1 MQFLE
6 GIRLALQTIWAQKMK
21 TAFSVVG
28 VFIGVT
34 FLIAV
39 VSIVEGMN
47 AYMTDRFAGTI
58 LGVNTFHLR
67 RIPNVQT
74 GEITEDTW
82 RSWMRRPR
90 ITREDAEAVTAAITV
105 PYVWA
110 VESSNREAIEYRG
123 KIARDIEITA
133 ASERY
138 FDIKDLKIAQG
149 RAFGAQEVRAGAPV
163 LVLGWELAERLFE
176 GRDPIGREVKIQGIP
191 YRVIGVGEK
200 QGNLFGI
207 SLDKYAITTALAPA
221 KRFVNPPGVVDALL
235 VKTSSQDELKV
246 AIADAEAVMRTR
258 HHLRPTEENNFVL
271 ETADAV
277 LDFWA
282 KINRVLL
289 IALPG
294 LVSISLVVGG
304 IVIMN
309 IMLMA
314 VAERTREI
322 GIRKSLGARRRDI
335 LGQFMV
341 ESATIATDGAAI
353 GVGTGLAAAA
363 LVKAATPL
371 PAAVA
376 PWSIAV
382 GVALGAGVG
391 MIAGI
396 YPASRA
402 ARLDPI
408 AAMRHET

>member
-6 GIRLALQTIWAQKMK
+6 AIRLALQTIWAQKMK
-21 TAFSVVG
+21 TAFAVIG
-28 VFIGVT
+28 VFIAVT

-39 VSIVEGMN
+39 VSIVQGMN
-47 AYMTDRFAGTI
+47 AYMTDRFAGTL

-67 RIPNVQT
+67 RFPNFQT
-74 GEITEDTW
+74 GEITDSTW

-90 ITREDAEAVTAAITV
+90 IRYADAEAVEAAITV
-105 PYVWA
+105 PHLSAW
-110 VESSNREAIEYRG
+110 ESGNRATIEYRG
-123 KIARDIEITA
+123 KVARDIDVTA
-133 ASERY
+133 ATERY
-138 FDIKDLKIAQG
+138 FEIRNLPIALG
-149 RAFGAQEVRAGAPV
+149 RPFSAQEVRAGTPV
-163 LVLGWELAERLFE
+163 AVIGWELADRLFE
-176 GRDPIGREVKIQGIP
+176 GRDPLGREIKIHDIP
-191 YRVIGVGEK
+191 YRVIGVVEK

-207 SLDKYAITTALAPA
+207 SLDKFVVTTAFAPA
-221 KRFVNPPGVVDALL
+221 KRFVNPPGVVDALII
-235 VKTSSQDELKV
+235 KTGSLPELRA
-246 AIADAEAVMRTR
+246 AITEAEAAMRTR
-258 HHLRPTEENNFVL
+258 RHLRPTEGNNFAI

-277 LDFWA
+277 LDFWG
-282 KINRVLL
+282 KINRVLM

-314 VAERTREI
+314 VSERTREI

-335 LGQFMV
+335 LSQFLV
-341 ESATIATDGAAI
+341 ESATIATVGAAV
-353 GVGTGLAAAA
+353 GVATGLAAAA
-363 LVKAATPL
+363 LIDATTPL

-402 ARLDPI
+402 SRLDPI
-408 AAMRHET
+408 AAIRHET

>member
-1 MQFLE
+1 MPFFE
-6 GIRLALQTIWAQKMK
+6 AVRLALRTIWAQKLK

-47 AYMTDRFAGTI
+47 TYMTDRFAGTL

-67 RIPNVQT
+67 RFPNFQT
-74 GEITEDTW
+74 GEVTDSTW
-82 RSWMRRPR
+82 RSWVRRPR
-90 ITREDAEAVTAAITV
+90 ISYEDAAAVEAAITV
-105 PYVWA
+105 PHVAAW
-110 VESSNREAIEYRG
+110 ESIARATVEYRG
-123 KIARDIEITA
+123 KVARDIQINA

-138 FDIKDLKIAQG
+138 FEIKDLPISQG
-149 RAFGAQEVRAGAPV
+149 RPFSAQEVKAGSTV
-163 LVLGWELAERLFE
+163 VVLGWELADRLFE
-176 GRDPIGREVKIQGIP
+176 GRDPLGKDVKIQGIP
-191 YRVIGVGEK
+191 YRVIGVVEK

-207 SLDKYAITTALAPA
+207 SLDKFAVTTAFAPA

-235 VKTSSQDELKV
+235 VKTGSQAELAAAMV
-246 AIADAEAVMRTR
+246 QAEAVMRTR
-258 HHLRPTEENNFVL
+258 RHLRPAEGNTFVL

-277 LDFWA
+277 LDFWG
-282 KINRVLL
+282 KIRNIML

-294 LVSISLVVGG
+294 LVSISLVVGA

-309 IMLMA
+309 IMLMS

-335 LGQFMV
+335 LSQFLV
-341 ESATIATDGAAI
+341 ESGTIATVGAAI
-353 GVGTGLAAAA
+353 GVGVGLAVAA
-363 LVKAATPL
+363 VVDATSPL
-371 PAAVA
+371 PATVA
-376 PWSIAV
+376 PWSIGV

-391 MIAGI
+391 IVAGI

-408 AAMRHET
+408 VAMRQET

>member
-1 MQFLE
+1 MPLFE
-6 GIRLALQTIWAQKMK
+6 AVRLALQTIWTQKMK
-21 TAFSVVG
+21 TAFSVIG

-47 AYMTDRFAGTI
+47 NYMTDRFAGTL

-67 RIPNVQT
+67 RFPNFQT
-74 GEITEDTW
+74 GEVTQEMW
-82 RSWMRRPR
+82 RSWVRRPR
-90 ITREDAEAVTAAITV
+90 IRYEDAQAVEAALTV
-105 PYVWA
+105 PYVAAW
-110 VESSNREAIEYRG
+110 ESSNRTTLEYRG
-123 KIARDIEITA
+123 KVARDIEVTA
-133 ASERY
+133 ATERY
-138 FDIKDLKIAQG
+138 FEVKDLPIAMG
-149 RAFGAQEVRAGAPV
+149 RPFSAQEVKAGAPV
-163 LVLGWELAERLFE
+163 LVIGWELSERLFE
-176 GRDPIGREVKIQGIP
+176 GRDPLGREVKIQGIP
-191 YRVIGVGEK
+191 YRVIGVVEK

-207 SLDKYAITTALAPA
+207 SLDKFAITTAYAPA

-235 VKTSSQDELKV
+235 VKTNSQAELQV
-246 AIADAEAVMRTR
+246 AIAEAEVVMRTR
-258 HHLRPTEENNFVL
+258 RQLRPTEDNTFAI

-277 LDFWA
+277 LEFWG
-282 KINRVLL
+282 KINRVLML
-289 IALPG
+289 ALPG

-314 VAERTREI
+314 VSERTREI

-335 LGQFMV
+335 LSQFLV
-341 ESATIATDGAAI
+341 ESGTIAAVGASI
-353 GVGTGLAAAA
+353 GVGVGLAAAA
-363 LVKAATPL
+363 IVDATTPL

-382 GVALGAGVG
+382 GVGVGAGVG
-391 MIAGI
+391 IIAGI

-408 AAMRHET
+408 AAMRQET

>member
-1 MQFLE
+1 MPLFE
-6 GIRLALQTIWAQKMK
+6 AVRLALQTIWTNKMK

-47 AYMTDRFAGTI
+47 NYMTDRFAGTL

-67 RIPNVQT
+67 RFPNFQT
-74 GEITEDTW
+74 GEVTQEIW
-82 RSWMRRPR
+82 RSWVRRPR
-90 ITREDAEAVTAAITV
+90 IRYEDAEAVEAAITV
-105 PYVWA
+105 PHIAAW
-110 VESSNREAIEYRG
+110 ESSARAELEYRG
-123 KIARDIEITA
+123 RVARDIEVTA
-133 ASERY
+133 ATERY
-138 FDIKDLKIAQG
+138 FEIRGLPIEAG
-149 RAFGAQEVRAGAPV
+149 RPFSAQEVKAGAPV
-163 LVLGWELAERLFE
+163 LVIGWELGERLFD
-176 GRDPIGREVKIQGIP
+176 GLDPVGREVKIRGIP
-191 YRVIGVGEK
+191 YRIIGVVEK

-207 SLDKYAITTALAPA
+207 SLDKFAITTALAPA
-221 KRFVNPPGVVDALL
+221 KRFVNPPGVVDALI
-235 VKTSSQDELKV
+235 VKTASQEELDV
-246 AIADAEAVMRTR
+246 AVTQAEAAMRTR
-258 HHLRPTEENNFVL
+258 RQLRPTEENSFAI

-277 LDFWA
+277 LEFWG
-282 KINRVLL
+282 KINRVLMM
-289 IALPG
+289 ALPG

-322 GIRKSLGARRRDI
+322 GIRKALGARRRDI
-335 LGQFMV
+335 LSQFLV
-341 ESATIATDGAAI
+341 ESGTISVVGAAI
-353 GVGTGLAAAA
+353 GVGVGLAAAKLVDA
-363 LVKAATPL
+363 LTAV

-382 GVALGAGVG
+382 GVGLGAGVG
-391 MIAGI
+391 IIAGI

-408 AAMRHET
+408 ASMRQET

>member
-1 MQFLE
+1 VPIFE
-6 GIRLALQTIWAQKMK
+6 AFRLALLTIWTNKMK
-21 TAFSVVG
+21 TAFSVIG

-47 AYMTDRFAGTI
+47 SYMTDRFAGTL

-67 RIPNVQT
+67 RFPNFQT
-74 GEITEDTW
+74 GEVTEEMW
-82 RSWMRRPR
+82 RSWVRRPR
-90 ITREDAEAVTAAITV
+90 IRYEDAEAVEAAITV
-105 PYVWA
+105 PHISAW
-110 VESSNREAIEYRG
+110 ESTARAELSFGG
-123 KIARDIEITA
+123 KVARDIEVTA
-133 ASERY
+133 ATERY
-138 FDIKDLKIAQG
+138 FDVRGMPIEMG
-149 RAFGAQEVRAGAPV
+149 RPFSAQEVRAGAPV
-163 LVLGWELAERLFE
+163 LVIGWELAERLFE
-176 GRDPIGREVKIQGIP
+176 GLDPIGKEVRIRGIP
-191 YRVIGVGEK
+191 YRVIGVVEK

-207 SLDKYAITTALAPA
+207 SLDKFAITTAMAPA
-221 KRFVNPPGVVDALL
+221 KRFVNPPGVVDALIL
-235 VKTSSQDELKV
+235 KTDSQAELEL
-246 AIADAEAVMRTR
+246 AIAQAEATMRTR
-258 HHLRPTEENNFVL
+258 RQLRPTEENSFAI

-277 LDFWA
+277 LDFWG
-282 KINRVLL
+282 KINRVLM

-322 GIRKSLGARRRDI
+322 GIRKALGARRRDVMS
-335 LGQFMV
+335 QFLV
-341 ESATIATDGAAI
+341 ESGTIAVVGASI
-353 GVGTGLAAAA
+353 GVGVGLTAAKLVDA
-363 LVKAATPL
+363 LTSI

-382 GVALGAGVG
+382 GVGLGAGVG
-391 MIAGI
+391 MVAGL

-408 AAMRHET
+408 AAIRHET

>member
-1 MQFLE
+1 MPFFE
-6 GIRLALQTIWAQKMK
+6 AVRLALRTIWAQKLK

-47 AYMTDRFAGTI
+47 AYMTDRFAGTL

-67 RIPNVQT
+67 RFPNFQT
-74 GEITEDTW
+74 GEVTDSTW
-82 RSWMRRPR
+82 RSWVRRPR
-90 ITREDAEAVTAAITV
+90 ISYEDAEAVEAAITV
-105 PYVWA
+105 PHVAAW
-110 VESSNREAIEYRG
+110 ESIARATVEYRG
-123 KIARDIEITA
+123 KVARDIQINA
-133 ASERY
+133 ATERY
-138 FDIKDLKIAQG
+138 FEIKDLPISQG
-149 RAFGAQEVRAGAPV
+149 RPFSAQEVKAGATV
-163 LVLGWELAERLFE
+163 VVLGWELADRLFE
-176 GRDPIGREVKIQGIP
+176 GRDPLGKDVKIQGIP
-191 YRVIGVGEK
+191 YRVIGVVEK

-207 SLDKYAITTALAPA
+207 SLDKFAVTTAFAPA

-235 VKTSSQDELKV
+235 VKTGSQAELAAAMV
-246 AIADAEAVMRTR
+246 QAEAVMRTR
-258 HHLRPTEENNFVL
+258 RHLRPAEGNSFVL

-277 LDFWA
+277 LDFWG
-282 KINRVLL
+282 KIRNIML

-294 LVSISLVVGG
+294 LVSISLVVGA

-309 IMLMA
+309 IMLMS

-335 LGQFMV
+335 LSQFLV
-341 ESATIATDGAAI
+341 ESGTISTVGAAI
-353 GVGTGLAAAA
+353 GVGVGLAGAAVVDA
-363 LVKAATPL
+363 VSPL
-371 PAAVA
+371 PATVA
-376 PWSIAV
+376 PWSIGV

-391 MIAGI
+391 IVAGI

-408 AAMRHET
+408 VAMRQET

>member
-1 MQFLE
+1 VPIFE
-6 GIRLALQTIWAQKMK
+6 AVRLALITIWTNKMK
-21 TAFSVVG
+21 TAFSVIG

-47 AYMTDRFAGTI
+47 SYMTDRFAGTL

-67 RIPNVQT
+67 RFPNFQT
-74 GEITEDTW
+74 GEVTDSMW
-82 RSWMRRPR
+82 RSWVRRPR
-90 ITREDAEAVTAAITV
+90 IRYEDAVAVEAAISV
-105 PYVWA
+105 PHVAAW
-110 VESSNREAIEYRG
+110 ESSDRAELWYEG
-123 KIARDIEITA
+123 KVARDIEVIA
-133 ASERY
+133 ATERY
-138 FDIKDLKIAQG
+138 FDVKNLPIAAG
-149 RAFGAQEVRAGAPV
+149 RPFSGQEVRAGAPV
-163 LVLGWELAERLFE
+163 LVVGWELSERLFD
-176 GRDPIGREVKIQGIP
+176 GRDPIGREVRIRSIP
-191 YRVIGVGEK
+191 YRVIGVVER

-207 SLDKYAITTALAPA
+207 SLDKFVVTTAMAPA
-221 KRFVNPPGVVDALL
+221 RRFVNPPGVVDALL
-235 VKTSSQDELKV
+235 VKTNSQAELDL
-246 AIADAEAVMRTR
+246 AIAQAEATMRTR
-258 HHLRPTEENNFVL
+258 RQLRPTEANTFAI

-277 LDFWA
+277 LDFWG
-282 KINRVLL
+282 KINRVLM

-322 GIRKSLGARRRDI
+322 GIRKALGARRWDI
-335 LGQFMV
+335 MSQFLV
-341 ESATIATDGAAI
+341 ESGTIAVVGASI
-353 GVGTGLAAAA
+353 GVGVGLGAAK
-363 LVKAATPL
+363 LVDMLTPM

-382 GVALGAGVG
+382 GVGLGAGVG
-391 MIAGI
+391 MIAGL

-408 AAMRHET
+408 TAIRHET